1 MATDVNDENGIHDG
15 KECYVGIPFG
25 GGVERDKGEYT
36 LSVLSCHINRYILF
50 SLP

>member
-1 MATDVNDENGIHDG
+1 MVTDVNGENSIHKG
-15 KECYVGIPFG
+15 KGFYVGIPFG

-36 LSVLSCHINRYILF
+36 LSVLSYCVDRYILF